1 LHYPIPTDGSWLGS
15 GLTQKLTLPPGSIV
29 VTPIPTASPGS
40 PLKSAAI
47 IGLAIAATVL
57 VIFTTVIIVLV
68 AIMIKCSHSKQTA
81 GELFKSHDAI
91 SVKENEAYGTNTQTQ
106 HITTAANEAYGCVGD
121 IPVAVNILHMP
132 GQSKAY
138 SGAAANTDIEEQV
151 NVDEIYDYVN
161 L

>member
-1 LHYPIPTDGSWLGS
+1 
-15 GLTQKLTLPPGSIV
+15 
-29 VTPIPTASPGS
+29 
-40 PLKSAAI
+40 
-47 IGLAIAATVL
+47 
-57 VIFTTVIIVLV
+57 
-68 AIMIKCSHSKQTA
+68 MIKCSHSKQTA

-106 HITTAANEAYGCVGD
+106 HITKAANEAYGCVGG
-121 IPVAVNILHMP
+121 IPVAVNTLHMP